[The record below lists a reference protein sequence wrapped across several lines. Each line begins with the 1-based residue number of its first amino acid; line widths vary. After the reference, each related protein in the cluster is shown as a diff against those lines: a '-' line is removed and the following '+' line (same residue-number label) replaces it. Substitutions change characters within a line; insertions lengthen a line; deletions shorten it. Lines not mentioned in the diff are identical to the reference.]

1 MTQSSQPHA
10 TWSALVTVYQAVLHD
25 VVGALEDVG
34 MDSGVFSA
42 LAYLAR
48 ATPPN
53 RLAMSELQRL
63 MHPRYSQPGFSR
75 LIRRMEDDGLVERR
89 ADPGDGRAAIL
100 ALTRSG
106 RQRFRDA
113 DGVYARALTDSFD
126 RHLSA
131 SEHARLEATLGRVMA
146 GRARAAITGLGAR
159 R

>member
-1 MTQSSQPHA
+1 MTEPAEPHA

-34 MDSGVFSA
+34 VDSGVFST

-53 RLAMSELQRL
+53 RMPMSELQGL

-89 ADPGDGRAAIL
+89 PDPGDGRAAIL
-100 ALTRSG
+100 VLTRSG

-113 DGVYARALTDSFD
+113 DAVYARALADSFD

-131 SEHARLEATLGRVMA
+131 GDHTRLDTTLQRVMA
-146 GRARAAITGLGAR
+146 GRARSMATGSGAR